1 MLTYDLNAEKGPL
14 YAALAQYIKEDI
26 TAGNLHA
33 GERLPSKRTLAR
45 NNGVSTITVQNA
57 YDQLVSEGY
66 VVTEERRGYFVA
78 EIHAL
83 PPVTGQRTGITG
95 TWDTPVKPSSVFD
108 FSANHTDTGYFP
120 FSIWARLTREM
131 LTARREELLVPSPCG
146 GVQELRAAIAGH
158 LASFRGMA
166 VDPAQILVGAGT
178 EYLYGLLIQLL
189 GRNHVYGIENPG
201 YRKLLQ
207 IYRHQG
213 VPCVWAG
220 MDAQG
225 IRVDALKAVGA
236 EIAHICPN
244 HHFPTGIT
252 MPISR
257 RYELLAWANQDPA
270 RYIIEDDYDSEFRVQ
285 GRPLPTLQSIDAS
298 GRVIYMNTFS
308 KSLASTIR
316 ISYMVLPPKL
326 AERFYRELSFYACT
340 VPVLE
345 QYTLAAFIERG
356 FFERHINRMRR
367 HYGRKREQV
376 LAIIH
381 DVLPRELCHVREND
395 SGLHFLLQLATDMPD
410 AVIQRRLATQGIR
423 LRSVRDY
430 SLDAHAEDRHEF
442 LLNYSSLDTEKLP
455 AALQAL
461 KQVMQM

>member
-1 MLTYDLNAEKGPL
+1 
-14 YAALAQYIKEDI
+14 
-26 TAGNLHA
+26 
-33 GERLPSKRTLAR
+33 
-45 NNGVSTITVQNA
+45 
-57 YDQLVSEGY
+57 
-66 VVTEERRGYFVA
+66 
-78 EIHAL
+78 
-83 PPVTGQRTGITG
+83 
-95 TWDTPVKPSSVFD
+95 
-108 FSANHTDTGYFP
+108 
-120 FSIWARLTREM
+120 M

-367 HYGRKREQV
+367 Q
-376 LAIIH
+376 
-381 DVLPRELCHVREND
+381 ND

>member
-120 FSIWARLTREM
+120 FSIWARLT
-131 LTARREELLVPSPCG
+131 
-146 GVQELRAAIAGH
+146 
-158 LASFRGMA
+158 
-166 VDPAQILVGAGT
+166 
-178 EYLYGLLIQLL
+178 
-189 GRNHVYGIENPG
+189 
-201 YRKLLQ
+201 
-207 IYRHQG
+207 
-213 VPCVWAG
+213 
-220 MDAQG
+220 
-225 IRVDALKAVGA
+225 
-236 EIAHICPN
+236 
-244 HHFPTGIT
+244 
-252 MPISR
+252 
-257 RYELLAWANQDPA
+257 
-270 RYIIEDDYDSEFRVQ
+270 
-285 GRPLPTLQSIDAS
+285 
-298 GRVIYMNTFS
+298 
-308 KSLASTIR
+308 
-316 ISYMVLPPKL
+316 
-326 AERFYRELSFYACT
+326 
-340 VPVLE
+340 
-345 QYTLAAFIERG
+345 
-356 FFERHINRMRR
+356 
-367 HYGRKREQV
+367 
-376 LAIIH
+376 
-381 DVLPRELCHVREND
+381 ND

>member
-57 YDQLVSEGY
+57 YDQLVSEG
-66 VVTEERRGYFVA
+66 A

-120 FSIWARLTREM
+120 FSIWARLT
-131 LTARREELLVPSPCG
+131 
-146 GVQELRAAIAGH
+146 
-158 LASFRGMA
+158 
-166 VDPAQILVGAGT
+166 
-178 EYLYGLLIQLL
+178 
-189 GRNHVYGIENPG
+189 
-201 YRKLLQ
+201 
-207 IYRHQG
+207 
-213 VPCVWAG
+213 
-220 MDAQG
+220 
-225 IRVDALKAVGA
+225 
-236 EIAHICPN
+236 
-244 HHFPTGIT
+244 
-252 MPISR
+252 
-257 RYELLAWANQDPA
+257 
-270 RYIIEDDYDSEFRVQ
+270 
-285 GRPLPTLQSIDAS
+285 
-298 GRVIYMNTFS
+298 
-308 KSLASTIR
+308 
-316 ISYMVLPPKL
+316 
-326 AERFYRELSFYACT
+326 
-340 VPVLE
+340 
-345 QYTLAAFIERG
+345 
-356 FFERHINRMRR
+356 
-367 HYGRKREQV
+367 
-376 LAIIH
+376 
-381 DVLPRELCHVREND
+381 ND